1 MANFLQQNKSPF
13 APIQSYTPD
22 WGFLSTVMGV
32 KQAEYDKGFNIV
44 KSQID
49 ALKYS
54 DLSNP
59 ENEKHRDYLFK
70 QLNTSLNSLSNL
82 DLSKGENIS
91 RALKMLNPISQDKEL
106 LYDWQL
112 TKKLNEQ
119 LARAESFKNS
129 NDLEKR
135 KMYNKYSEMDINYA
149 KMRLSEASR
158 GDGSIF
164 EIKPVTYVPYQDYIE
179 ALDKKMIDLDIEYK
193 VSYADGEGYFI
204 QTTNGKMSIPAFIDF
219 AHTHLGPEFQEQFD
233 VIGRVQAESAIRSVM
248 SNMGVSRRDA
258 ETIVAK
264 KMIGAVQKSET
275 YKGNEYLKDLEEAQK
290 QLNIL
295 RYTKQTYPDKI
306 KNVEAKEAELVNTI
320 AKLKNNIENTE
331 AEIVSS
337 NDINYVVSNLA
348 NIFSNNY
355 RNGVVTDW
363 AISTANVTYK
373 YEEKPDNT
381 WAVKYREANELY
393 RFNKRLEFDKKKAKY
408 DNYFK
413 AQYLGLKQKEA
424 NQRELENLGIEGYSV
439 TGSYTSP
446 KEIYKV
452 ISLNNQLNTAQDN
465 AYNVAFGDTDSLMSL
480 LLQVNNSNG
489 SILKDLSKYQRAL
502 NMLKNYS
509 SSDNDKQL
517 LSVLHDMNN
526 KLGLGMENEL
536 AQISD
541 IGNKAVAQ
549 QILNLYAL
557 GIYNATKDVLAR
569 DGSNN
574 IAKDRHEQLSSLSNS
589 LRNSLYIMEEVGDWW
604 DGVLN
609 GMISKLEESG
619 LTEKDIIGYTNKG
632 TPIYDISK
640 MEEYNKNLLSQ
651 PLPDYLVHGVPTTEM
666 HTFRLNENST
676 ILSILLNPDNWD
688 QLSIEGTSNFKGKD
702 AKDIKEIYSGLANNV
717 LNKHFGNEINVAY
730 DPSTNDYVFELKRGE
745 YKKTGIGNLDA
756 IKQGSLKFRMSKDVV
771 NKNATLRNAIG
782 WVADNANTPT
792 NAVGGEYRK
801 LLNGDIP
808 YIKYD
813 DLLGNGFKA
822 TVSIN
827 PNTNK
832 LQTEFG
838 FKNIESN
845 GWESVLSDT
854 EFEITNEGIL
864 GVEDLISNVQNT
876 YFNLP
881 EY

>member
-164 EIKPVTYVPYQDYIE
+164 EINPVTYVPYQDYIE
-179 ALDKKMIDLDIEYK
+179 ALDKKMKDLGVEYK
-193 VSYADGEGYFI
+193 VSYADGKGYFI
-204 QTTNGKMSIPAFIDF
+204 ETTNGKMSIPAFMGF

-306 KNVEAKEAELVNTI
+306 NNVEAKEAELVNTI
-320 AKLKNNIENTE
+320 AKLKNNIKNTE

-337 NDINYVVSNLA
+337 NDINYVASNLA
-348 NIFSNNY
+348 NIFSDNY
-355 RNGVVTDW
+355 RNGVVTNW
-363 AISTANVTYK
+363 ATSVANATYK

-393 RFNKRLEFDKKKAKY
+393 RFNKRLEFDKTKLYY
-408 DNYFK
+408 DNHFR
-413 AQYLGLKQKEA
+413 AQHLELKQKEA

-446 KEIYKV
+446 NEIHKV

-480 LLQVNNSNG
+480 LLQVNNPNG
-489 SILKDLSKYQRAL
+489 PISEDLSTYQRAL
-502 NMLKNYS
+502 NRLKNYS
-509 SSDNDKQL
+509 SSDNDEQL
-517 LSVLHDMNN
+517 LNVLHDMNN

-541 IGNKAVAQ
+541 IGNKAIAQ

-557 GIYNATKDVLAR
+557 GIYNATKDVLGR
-569 DGSNN
+569 DGSNS
-574 IAKDRHEQLSSLSNS
+574 IVRDRHGQLSSLSNS
-589 LRNSLYIMEEVGDWW
+589 LRNSLYIMEEVGDLW

-609 GMISKLEESG
+609 GMISRLEESG
-619 LTEKDIIGYTNKG
+619 LTEKDIIGYTNNG

-640 MEEYNKNLLSQ
+640 MEEHNKNLLSQ
-651 PLPDYLVHGVPTTEM
+651 PLPDDLVHGVPTTKM
-666 HTFRLNENST
+666 HTFRLTDNSN

-688 QLSIEGTSNFKGKD
+688 QSTIEGTFDFKKKD
-702 AKDIKEIYSGLANNV
+702 AEDIKKIYSGFNNDV
-717 LNKHFGNEINVAY
+717 LNKHFGNQIHVAY
-730 DPSTNDYVFELKRGE
+730 DPSTNDYAFELKRGE
-745 YKKTGIGNLDA
+745 YKKTSIGKLDE

-771 NKNATLRNAIG
+771 NANPTLKNTIG
-782 WVADNANTPT
+782 RVADNANIPT

-801 LLNGDIP
+801 LLNGDID

-813 DLLGNGFKA
+813 DLLGNGFGA

-827 PNTNK
+827 PNTGR
-832 LQTEFG
+832 LQTEFI

-845 GWESVLSDT
+845 ELETVLANT
-854 EFEITNEGIL
+854 EFKITGEGIL
-864 GVEDLISNVQNT
+864 GVEDLISDVQNT
-876 YFNLP
+876 YFNPP

>member
-1 MANFLQQNKSPF
+1 MANFLPQNKSPF
-13 APIQSYTPD
+13 APIQLYTPD

-82 DLSKGENIS
+82 NLSKGENIS

-149 KMRLSEASR
+149 KMALSEASR
-158 GDGSIF
+158 GDDSIF

-179 ALDKKMIDLDIEYK
+179 ALDKKMKDLGIEYK
-193 VSYADGEGYFI
+193 VSYADGKGYI
-204 QTTNGKMSIPAFIDF
+204 IETTNGEMSIPAFMDF

-258 ETIVAK
+258 ENIVAK
-264 KMIGAVQKSET
+264 EMIGAVQKSET

-306 KNVEAKEAELVNTI
+306 SNAEVKEAELLNTI
-320 AKLKNNIENTE
+320 AKLKNNVENTE
-331 AEIVSS
+331 VEIVSS
-337 NDINYVVSNLA
+337 NDVNYVASNLA

-355 RNGVVTDW
+355 RSGVVTDW
-363 AISTANVTYK
+363 ATSVANSKYK
-373 YEEKPDNT
+373 YEEKHDST
-381 WAVKYREANELY
+381 WAVKYREANDLY
-393 RFNKRLEFDKKKAKY
+393 KFKKRLEFDEKKLAY
-408 DNYFK
+408 DNYYRDQ
-413 AQYLGLKQKEA
+413 ALELKQKEA
-424 NQRELENLGIEGYSV
+424 KQKELENLGIEGHSV

-446 KEIYKV
+446 NEIHKI
-452 ISLNNQLNTAQDN
+452 ISLNNQLKTAQDN

-480 LLQVNNSNG
+480 LLQVNNPNG
-489 SILKDLSKYQRAL
+489 SILTDLSTYQSTL
-502 NMLKNYS
+502 NKLKNYS
-509 SSDNDKQL
+509 SSDNDEQL

-526 KLGLGMENEL
+526 KLGLGMGDEL
-536 AQISD
+536 NQIND
-541 IGNKAVAQ
+541 IGNKATAQ

-557 GIYNATKDVLAR
+557 GIYDATKNVLER
-569 DGSNN
+569 DSSNS
-574 IAKDRHEQLSSLSNS
+574 IAKDRHQQLSILHNN
-589 LRNSLYIMEEVGDWW
+589 LKNSLYSIEEVGDLW

-609 GMISKLEESG
+609 DMISGLEKSG
-619 LTEKDIIGYTNKG
+619 LTEKDIIGYTNNG

-640 MEEYNKNLLSQ
+640 MEEHNKNLLSQ
-651 PLPDYLVHGVPTTEM
+651 PLPDNLVHGVPSIEM
-666 HTFRLNENST
+666 HTFILKDNNN

-688 QLSIEGTSNFKGKD
+688 QSTIEGTSDFKKID
-702 AKDIKEIYSGLANNV
+702 AEDIKKTYSGFTNDV
-717 LNKHFGNEINVAY
+717 LNKHFGNQINVAY

-745 YKKTGIGNLDA
+745 YKKTNNKNLDE
-756 IKQGSLKFRMSKDVV
+756 IKQGSLKFRMLKDVV
-771 NKNATLRNAIG
+771 NANATLRNTIG
-782 WVADNANTPT
+782 WIADNANTPT
-792 NAVGGEYRK
+792 NIVGGEYRK
-801 LLNGDIP
+801 LLSGEIN

-813 DLLGNGFKA
+813 QLYGNGFEA

-827 PNTNK
+827 PNTGN
-832 LQTEFG
+832 LQTEFIY
-838 FKNIESN
+838 KNREN
-845 GWESVLSDT
+845 NQWENKLATT
-854 EFEITNEGIL
+854 EFEITEEGIL
-864 GVEDLISNVQNT
+864 GVENLIDSVREA
-876 YFNLP
+876 YFES

>member
-22 WGFLSTVMGV
+22 WRFLSTVMGV

-49 ALKYS
+49 ALKYA

-164 EIKPVTYVPYQDYIE
+164 EINPVTYVPYQDYIE
-179 ALDKKMIDLDIEYK
+179 ALDKKMIDLGIEYK
-193 VSYADGEGYFI
+193 VSYADGKGYFI
-204 QTTNGKMSIPAFIDF
+204 ETTNGKMSIPAFIDF

-295 RYTKQTYPDKI
+295 RYIKQTYPDKI
-306 KNVEAKEAELVNTI
+306 NNVEAKEAELVNTI

-337 NDINYVVSNLA
+337 NDINYVASNLA

-363 AISTANVTYK
+363 AISTANATYK
-373 YEEKPDNT
+373 YEEKSDNT

-393 RFNKRLEFDKKKAKY
+393 RFNKRLEFEKKKTEY
-408 DNYFK
+408 DNYFR

-424 NQRELENLGIEGYSV
+424 NQKELENLGIEGYSV

-446 KEIYKV
+446 NEIYKV
-452 ISLNNQLNTAQDN
+452 ISLNNQLNAAQDN

-480 LLQVNNSNG
+480 LLQVNNPNG
-489 SILKDLSKYQRAL
+489 SILEDLSKYQRAL
-502 NMLKNYS
+502 NSLKNYS

-526 KLGLGMENEL
+526 KLGLGMEDEL

-541 IGNKAVAQ
+541 IGNKAIAQ

-557 GIYNATKDVLAR
+557 GIYNATKDVLGR
-569 DGSNN
+569 DGSNS
-574 IAKDRHEQLSSLSNS
+574 IARDWHEQLSSLSNS
-589 LRNSLYIMEEVGDWW
+589 LRNSLYIMEEVGDLW
-604 DGVLN
+604 DGVLKD
-609 GMISKLEESG
+609 MISKLEKSG

-666 HTFRLNENST
+666 HTFRLKENSN
-676 ILSILLNPDNWD
+676 ILSILLNPDNLD
-688 QLSIEGTSNFKGKD
+688 QSTIEGTFDFKKMD
-702 AKDIKEIYSGLANNV
+702 AKKIKETYSGFNNDV
-717 LNKHFGNEINVAY
+717 LNKHFGNQINVAY

-745 YKKTGIGNLDA
+745 YKKTSIEKLDK

-771 NKNATLRNAIG
+771 NTNPTLKNTIG
-782 WVADNANTPT
+782 RIADNANIPT
-792 NAVGGEYRK
+792 NAVGGEYGK

-813 DLLGNGFKA
+813 DLLGNGFEA

-827 PNTNK
+827 PNTRK
-832 LQTEFG
+832 LQTG
-838 FKNIESN
+838 FRYKNIESN

-864 GVEDLISNVQNT
+864 GVEDLISGVQYT
-876 YFNLP
+876 YFNPP